1 MEHLFLLVNEFLHV
15 EVAGLFRELNP
26 RPHDV
31 KGLVDLVSLGAGDH
45 DTATRLCCGGF
56 SSSTISLSEV
66 VSWGDIRILDAT
78 ERRSGCS
85 RVFLPDFLTSEKFL
99 GFFLLSFLGFTGHE
113 DFLIVGWL
121 EGRSLVLVLCDR
133 VNN

>member
-45 DTATRLCCGGF
+45 DTVTWLGGGGIL
-56 SSSTISLSEV
+56 SSTFLGEV
-66 VSWGDIRILDAT
+66 IGWGDIRILDAT

-85 RVFLPDFLTSEKFL
+85 RVFLPDFLTFEKFL
-99 GFFLLSFLGFTGHE
+99 GFFLLSFFRLSGHQ

-121 EGRSLVLVLCDR
+121 EGRPLGSVLCDR
-133 VNN
+133 VKN